1 MQIILPNGLDWTP
14 RPFPAL
20 QASVVMQRL
29 SYLTETV
36 LSNKISLNGCVSL
49 TSLRGAAITQ
59 HFDRSEGG
67 DVKQVH

>member
-1 MQIILPNGLDWTP
+1 
-14 RPFPAL
+14 
-20 QASVVMQRL
+20 MQRL